1 MGVICFQHKLSLIG
15 HEFSINFMN
24 NSDSFVTIRVKVI
37 SKTT

>member
-24 NSDSFVTIRVKVI
+24 EFVIHL
-37 SKTT
+37 